1 MKRLVELTLRL
12 PAELLVAAAR
22 FYQRAISPLL
32 GQHCRFVPSCSE
44 YFIGSVRKYGALRGS
59 LKGVWRVLRCNPLS
73 RGGYDPP

>member
-12 PAELLVAAAR
+12 PAELLVAAVR

-32 GQHCRFVPSCSE
+32 GQHCRFVPTCSE
-44 YFIGSVRKYGALRGS
+44 YFIGAVRKYGALRGS